1 MTLVTPE
8 FREGIQKLF
17 ERLSSPDD
25 PGAAMGPTVATATL
39 TGPQTSVARW
49 PNFSVTSDEPK
60 SVGGGDTAP
69 PPSSL
74 FVASIGFAENVIFA
88 RQAALQGVDFD
99 AMETK
104 VEAKWDRKGMF
115 GIGDSDPS
123 IYDVLIET
131 RVATA
136 ASPEK
141 VVELV
146 KLTGDRCPMTK
157 TIAKAAT
164 VRRKLVVNG
173 ADVPVS

>member
-1 MTLVTPE
+1 MTLVTSE
-8 FREGIQKLF
+8 FREAIQKLF

-25 PGAAMGPTVATATL
+25 PGAAMGPTVAAATL
-39 TGPQTSVARW
+39 TGPQTSVASW
-49 PNFSVTSDEPK
+49 PNFKVTSDEPK

-69 PPSSL
+69 PPSSI

-99 AMETK
+99 SMETK
-104 VEAKWDRKGMF
+104 VEANWDRKGMF
-115 GIGDSDPS
+115 GIRNSDPS

-131 RVATA
+131 RVVTGE
-136 ASPEK
+136 SPKK

-146 KLTGDRCPMTK
+146 KLTGERCPMTT

-164 VRRKLVVNG
+164 VRRKLFVNG
-173 ADVPVS
+173 AEVPVS